1 MKKLSALRHLIP
13 TQMNPIVVKELR
25 QSVRSRFVAGVLLL
39 FLAVELFGVGATLL
53 SSGSNYNGINYF
65 AGRDTF
71 HFLYITLSTACLLFI
86 PAYAAV
92 RLAMERWDNNLDL
105 MYITTIKPRAV
116 IKGKLFAAMV
126 IALLLFSAAAPFM
139 SFSYLL
145 RGIDL
150 PSIFIAIV
158 FVFIYVIAVTQVM
171 IFLACL
177 PTSRAFKVILG
188 LVAIGGL
195 IQSLVVVNFAGW
207 GIIRSGFG
215 SKFNDPDFWVM
226 ASAVTVSVFLGVGML
241 QRMSV
246 ALISPVSAN
255 RALPV
260 RRYATIVWAVTGL
273 GTFGLATY
281 NSEGLIMMA
290 WLIPAISVLCM
301 SLIWGL
307 GERTKLSSR
316 VRRTIPKNFLLRRL
330 AFLFYNGPAGAVC
343 WTAALATLTYIF
355 SLFAATFSDSSSS
368 GDMLDAIQAMISV
381 YLYTIAYGLIAVFIW
396 RKFLFRRVKSST
408 IGVIACMLMAVGAL
422 LPSLV
427 ALLKNTNSYDWDL
440 AWYVGNIFTVASAKH
455 KDAHLTF
462 AIAFTIPAIAINGFW
477 FLNQMRAFKREPE
490 DQNSKVD
497 IERPTSNIEHPTAN
511 EETLSSES

>member
-246 ALISPVSAN
+246 ALISPPSAN
-255 RALPV
+255 KALPV
-260 RRYATIVWAVTGL
+260 RRYATIVWVVTGIGTL
-273 GTFGLATY
+273 GIAGY
-281 NSEGLIMMA
+281 NSEGGIMIA
-290 WLIPAISVLCM
+290 WLIPSVIALCM

-307 GERTKLSSR
+307 GERTQLSSR
-316 VRRTIPKNFLLRRL
+316 IRRTIPDNPVLRRL
-330 AFLFYNGPAGAVC
+330 AFLFYNGPAGALC
-343 WTAALATLTYIF
+343 WISWLLLLTLIF
-355 SLFAATFSDSSSS
+355 SFIGATIIDSSAFVDIVEA
-368 GDMLDAIQAMISV
+368 GQAMLSIS
-381 YLYTIAYGLIAVFIW
+381 LYTIAYGLTAVFIW
-396 RKFLFRRVKSST
+396 RKFLSGKLKSST
-408 IGVIACMLMAVGAL
+408 IGVIACMLMAIGAL

-427 ALLKNTNSYDWDL
+427 ALLTNSGSYNWNL
-440 AWYVGNIFTVASAKH
+440 AWHVGNVFTVASNDH
-455 KDAHLTF
+455 KDNHLIFAAAF
-462 AIAFTIPAIAINGFW
+462 AILAIPFNGRW
-477 FLNQMRAFKREPE
+477 IMNQMRNFKREPE
-490 DQNSKVD
+490 NQKS
-497 IERPTSNIEHPTAN
+497 EAETEHPTAN
-511 EETLSSES
+511 IELPTSNEETLNQES